1 MKEEVEKL
9 LENID
14 NLAKETFENKEK
26 LKDFL
31 ISLSKMYNISSS
43 NILLLKSQKEDVS
56 HIFSK
61 KDLEKLRINI
71 KENEKPLKVIKRV
84 KKENGYEFITD
95 EVFDIKQTD
104 AEEVKDK
111 IYTKDY
117 IDTMLK
123 GMCSRR
129 GLIFTPNDQ
138 ISNIES
144 IIMNIKDNCRKDN
157 SSNFNI
163 DDYIRQ
169 VSIEIRATMFAVAK
183 KLKINTRNYNF
194 DGICEWGI
202 QTDSRTIK
210 ESLRYMQKYT
220 NYFVRDLE
228 IQEKIQK
235 IEQEKNE
242 ENEME

>member
-84 KKENGYEFITD
+84 KKENGYKFITD

-104 AEEVKDK
+104 AKEVKDK